1 MNPEAV
7 DHDDPRDAYPVTVES
22 QQTAVG
28 SGGLL
33 DTLSALLTAMRP
45 KQWTKNLL
53 VFAAL
58 VFDHQ
63 LDNVGH
69 FALVFGAFICF
80 CLASSSTYLVND
92 VMDRESDRLHPKKR
106 HRPIASGKL
115 SERTALVAAAVA
127 FLTSVGVGFLLRPA
141 FAGVILLY
149 IVLIV
154 AYSLSLK
161 HMVILD
167 AFTIS
172 AGFVLRAAGG
182 AVVLDVP
189 ISPWLYVCTVLL
201 SLFLAFGK
209 RRAELNLLEDSAAEH
224 RRNLD
229 EYTVPLLDQLILITT
244 AATVMA
250 YSLYTFTADNLPENH
265 SMMLTIPFVLY
276 GVFRYLFLIY
286 ARGEGG
292 APEQVLL
299 SDRPL
304 LVSVMLWGL
313 AAVAIVYQPI

>member
-1 MNPEAV
+1 M
-7 DHDDPRDAYPVTVES
+7 YQVTVES
-22 QQTAVG
+22 QQTAVS

-33 DTLSALLTAMRP
+33 GTLGALLAAMRP

-63 LDNVGH
+63 LDDLGH

-106 HRPIASGKL
+106 HRPIASGRL
-115 SERTALVAAAVA
+115 SERTALVGAAVA
-127 FLTSVGVGFLLRPA
+127 FLASVGVGFLLRPA

-149 IVLIV
+149 IILIV

-161 HMVILD
+161 HLVILD

-209 RRAELNLLEDSAAEH
+209 RRAELNLLEGAAAEH

-250 YSLYTFTADNLPENH
+250 YSLYTFTAVNLPENH

-304 LVSVMLWGL
+304 LLSVMLWGL
-313 AAVAIVYQPI
+313 AAVVIVYQPI